1 MKKINVYFRLLKY
14 YKKSLPLLLLVF
26 LLICFSSFA
35 NIYGTFILK
44 DVINAIDEALEHK
57 EIVEYYER
65 FMQLLLNMII
75 LYTLAIIAL
84 FSYTQLMI
92 RISQK
97 VIYRIRNELIEHA
110 EKLPISY
117 FDTHKHGEIM
127 TYFTNDISTLYD
139 ALNISFANILF
150 SFGNIVGTIT
160 CMILINPYLSLVV
173 CAFMFAEFI
182 FIVLNGKFTQKYY
195 IETQNELANVNAAA
209 EENINGLK
217 VIKAFN
223 HKAESLKS
231 FDDFNEKLRKS
242 ATKSFYHTAINT
254 PVITSLSYFNFA
266 VSSILGCLFL
276 VKGVIDFGALTTY
289 LVYVRQSCQPLNFF
303 IAHVNNILTALSGSE
318 RIFNFLD
325 TKVEDDKGTVTLI
338 KVDNN
343 STKYSDKYA
352 WKIPN
357 KDGTF
362 TIKPMN
368 GDIEFKNVTFGYV
381 KGKTILHNISFKAQA
396 GDKIAFVGPTGAGKT
411 TIISLISRLYNINEG
426 EIIYDGININD
437 IKLESLRRSIS
448 SVTQDTHLFTTTIK
462 DNIRYVRMHS
472 TTDEVIEAAKIAN
485 ANDFIERLPKK
496 YETMLYDDGHNLS
509 AGQRQLLA
517 LARAAISQPP
527 LLILDEAT
535 SNIDTRTEKLVTQ
548 AIDELMKNR
557 TSLIIAHRLSTI
569 KHATKIIVM
578 EEGRI
583 KESGTHDE
591 LLALKG
597 LYYDLYTGKKEL
609 S

>member
-35 NIYGTFILK
+35 NIYGTFMLK

-75 LYTLAIIAL
+75 LYSLAIIAL

>member
-1 MKKINVYFRLLKY
+1 
-14 YKKSLPLLLLVF
+14 
-26 LLICFSSFA
+26 
-35 NIYGTFILK
+35 
-44 DVINAIDEALEHK
+44 
-57 EIVEYYER
+57 
-65 FMQLLLNMII
+65 
-75 LYTLAIIAL
+75 
-84 FSYTQLMI
+84 MI

>member
-35 NIYGTFILK
+35 NIYGTFMLK

>member
-1 MKKINVYFRLLKY
+1 M
-14 YKKSLPLLLLVF
+14 
-26 LLICFSSFA
+26 
-35 NIYGTFILK
+35 LK

-75 LYTLAIIAL
+75 LYSLAIIAL

>member
-35 NIYGTFILK
+35 NIYGTFMLK

-368 GDIEFKNVTFGYV
+368 GDIEFKDVTFEYV

>member
-35 NIYGTFILK
+35 NIYGTFMLK

-368 GDIEFKNVTFGYV
+368 GDIEFKNVTFEYV

-591 LLALKG
+591 LSALKG

>member
-1 MKKINVYFRLLKY
+1 M
-14 YKKSLPLLLLVF
+14 
-26 LLICFSSFA
+26 
-35 NIYGTFILK
+35 LK

-591 LLALKG
+591 
-597 LYYDLYTGKKEL
+597 
-609 S
+609 